1 MLHIARWCS
10 VKLCPTK
17 PSAQHMS
24 LQDMGR
30 VLGNR
35 TGVVLLL
42 RLQAQD
48 GKGCTCTAYLH
59 QLPVLWATVRTQ
71 WDPAPFTVVGF
82 LLRVP
87 YKLTGLCA
95 GGTFKTHGLLYDN
108 TYDRSLYAPG
118 NSNCTGPS
126 GYQVPFVS
134 TLYVLDTCDTRSASN
149 TKQHVY
155 SCSQA
160 DTLRR
165 TATLPPRTCCSC
177 TASTQRHDSP

>member
-48 GKGCTCTAYLH
+48 GKGLH
-59 QLPVLWATVRTQ
+59 MHSVLTSIASAMGNRENSMGSCPLHRGW
-71 WDPAPFTVVGF
+71 
-82 LLRVP
+82 LLAA
-87 YKLTGLCA
+87 CA
-95 GGTFKTHGLLYDN
+95 L
-108 TYDRSLYAPG
+108 
-118 NSNCTGPS
+118 
-126 GYQVPFVS
+126 
-134 TLYVLDTCDTRSASN
+134 
-149 TKQHVY
+149 
-155 SCSQA
+155 
-160 DTLRR
+160 
-165 TATLPPRTCCSC
+165 
-177 TASTQRHDSP
+177 

>member
-1 MLHIARWCS
+1 M
-10 VKLCPTK
+10 
-17 PSAQHMS
+17 
-24 LQDMGR
+24 
-30 VLGNR
+30 
-35 TGVVLLL
+35 
-42 RLQAQD
+42 
-48 GKGCTCTAYLH
+48 
-59 QLPVLWATVRTQ
+59 RTQ

-165 TATLPPRTCCSC
+165 TAAF
-177 TASTQRHDSP
+177 ASKNLLLMHSINAAP